1 MAPNVRVALAM
12 SDEAERLKERTKR
25 FALDVLEL
33 IKLLPASEPGPTI
46 RRQITKAATS
56 VPMNYRAACRARSHA
71 EFTARINVVAEE
83 ADESSSWLDLI
94 ADARLISLSML
105 LKLQQEARELVAIF
119 SACVGTA
126 RRNRRGRSR

>member
-1 MAPNVRVALAM
+1 MRVTFAM
-12 SDEAERLKERTKR
+12 SEEAERLKERTKR

-46 RRQITKAATS
+46 RRQLTKAATS

-83 ADESSSWLDLI
+83 ADESSSITQLPNHPIQKSVTSTTVPSSTTLWS
-94 ADARLISLSML
+94 AGISM
-105 LKLQQEARELVAIF
+105 
-119 SACVGTA
+119 
-126 RRNRRGRSR
+126 